1 MRKTQFWIVL
11 LATGIGLTGCFKCP
25 EPTLRQEERG
35 LVCVFP
41 GIGGGAW
48 YLNQVYQ
55 AYRDA
60 GVDSAIVIPEWPTP
74 FYTAMKHLQDYEANR
89 THAARIAQQIVAY
102 RQREPKPPIDLVGYS
117 AGGGIAVMVAEALPE
132 DIHLRNIVLV
142 QSAVSPKYDLD
153 ALLRRVDGHLVNL
166 YSPLDWFVLGWGTNT
181 FGTVARAH
189 TESAGKIGF
198 DLPRAAADETL
209 RAKVVQHGWTAN
221 MIWAGHLG
229 NHASI
234 LGYFWNRKYVAP
246 YLLPDG
252 AAPACAH
259 GRVSSSTSASVSR

>member
-1 MRKTQFWIVL
+1 MPKLLFWIAL
-11 LATGIGLTGCFKCP
+11 LAAGTGLTGCFKCP

-48 YLNQVYQ
+48 YLDQ
-55 AYRDA
+55 AYRAFRDA
-60 GVDSAIVIPEWPTP
+60 GVDSAIIIPEWDTP
-74 FYTAMKHLQDYEANR
+74 FYTALKHLQDYEANR
-89 THAARIAQQIVAY
+89 AHAARVAEQIVTY
-102 RQREPKPPIDLVGYS
+102 RQRHPAPPIDLVGYS

-132 DIHLRNIVLV
+132 DIHLRRVVLV
-142 QSAVSPKYDLD
+142 QSAVSPTYDLD
-153 ALLRRVDGHLVNL
+153 PLLRRVDGELINL

-181 FGTVARAH
+181 FGTVDRAH

-198 DLPRAAADETL
+198 DLQRAAADETL
-209 RAKVVQHGWTAN
+209 RLKVVQHSWTAN
-221 MIWAGHLG
+221 MIWAGHFG

-234 LGYFWNRKYVAP
+234 LGYAWNRKYVAP

-252 AAPACAH
+252 AATACGH